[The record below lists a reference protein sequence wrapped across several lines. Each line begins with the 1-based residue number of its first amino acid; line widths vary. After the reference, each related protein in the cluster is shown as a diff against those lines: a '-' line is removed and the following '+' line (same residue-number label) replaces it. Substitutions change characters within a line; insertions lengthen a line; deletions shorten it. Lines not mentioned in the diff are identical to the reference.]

1 MPHFAVNLK
10 EVRTVDWTELKIYT
24 SSQGVDALTG
34 RLMNIGISGFVIQ
47 DKNDFE
53 DFLQHKD
60 GNWDYIDDDLYELRN
75 AETSV
80 TVYISNDADGMEML
94 SMIKEQLGTLKA
106 LDQGGEYGRLECEF
120 SSVREEDWANNWK
133 KYFKPLK
140 IGDRLLIKPSW
151 EQTQPID
158 RRVVVEIDPAASFG
172 TGQHNTTQ
180 LCLELLEE
188 NIQQGDKL
196 LDLGCGSGILSVS
209 GVMLGA
215 FSAYAVDIEQG
226 AVNIAAENA
235 AKNGIS
241 KDRYTAVCGNIIE
254 DASLRCSIGSGYDV
268 VCANIVADV
277 LIAMSP
283 FFAGFLKSDGRL
295 ITSGIIEKRFP
306 EVLDNILKNGF
317 TLTGKRQKDDWIA
330 CSFVKNA

>member
-34 RLMNIGISGFVIQ
+34 RLMDIGISGFVIQ

-60 GNWDYIDDDLYELRN
+60 GNWDYIDDDLYDLRN

-94 SMIKEQLGTLKA
+94 SMIKEQLGALKA
-106 LDQGGEYGRLECEF
+106 LDRGGEYGRLECELA
-120 SSVREEDWANNWK
+120 SVREEDWANNWK

-151 EQTQPID
+151 EQTQPD
-158 RRVVVEIDPAASFG
+158 EQRVVVEIDPAASFG

-188 NIQQGDKL
+188 NINQGDKL

-215 FSAYAVDIEQG
+215 ASSFAVDIEES

-241 KDRYTAVCGNIIE
+241 KDRYKAVCGNIIE
-254 DASLRCSIGSGYDV
+254 DNALRCSISSGYDV

-283 FFAGFLKSDGRL
+283 FFAGFLKSGGKL

-306 EVLDNILKNGF
+306 EVLENILKNGF

>member
-1 MPHFAVNLK
+1 M
-10 EVRTVDWTELKIYT
+10 DWTELKIYT

-34 RLMNIGISGFVIQ
+34 RLMDIGISGFVIQ

-80 TVYISNDADGMEML
+80 TVYISNDADGAETL
-94 SMIKEQLGTLKA
+94 SMIKQQLAALKA
-106 LDQGGEYGRLECEF
+106 LDRGGEYGRLECEF
-120 SSVREEDWANNWK
+120 SSIREQDWANNWK
-133 KYFKPLK
+133 QFFKPLK
-140 IGDRLLIKPSW
+140 IGERLLIKPSW

-188 NIQQGDKL
+188 NIKQGDRL

-209 GVMLGA
+209 GVLLGA
-215 FSAYAVDIEQG
+215 SSAYAVDIEQG
-226 AVNIAAENA
+226 AVTIAAENA

-241 KDRYTAVCGNIIE
+241 PKRYKAVCGNIIE
-254 DASLRCSIGSGYDV
+254 DSALRQSIGKDYDV

-283 FFAGFLKSDGRL
+283 FFAGFLKSGGRL

-306 EVLDNILKNGF
+306 EVLECILKNGF

-330 CSFVKNA
+330 CLFVKNT

>member
-34 RLMNIGISGFVIQ
+34 RLMDIGISGFVIQ

-60 GNWDYIDDDLYELRN
+60 GNWDYIDDDLYDLRN

-80 TVYISNDADGMEML
+80 TVYISNDADGIEML
-94 SMIKEQLGTLKA
+94 SMIKEQLGALKA
-106 LDQGGEYGRLECEF
+106 LDRGGEYGRLECELA
-120 SSVREEDWANNWK
+120 SVREEDWANNWK

-151 EQTQPID
+151 EQTQPD
-158 RRVVVEIDPAASFG
+158 EQRVVVEIDPAASFG

-188 NIQQGDKL
+188 NINQGDKL

-209 GVMLGA
+209 GVMLGTA
-215 FSAYAVDIEQG
+215 SSFAVDIEES

-241 KDRYTAVCGNIIE
+241 KDRYKAVCGNIIE

-283 FFAGFLKSDGRL
+283 FFAGFLKSGGRL

>member
-1 MPHFAVNLK
+1 M
-10 EVRTVDWTELKIYT
+10 DWTELKIYT

-34 RLMNIGISGFVIQ
+34 RLMDIGISGFVIQ

-80 TVYISNDADGMEML
+80 TVYISNDADGLETL
-94 SMIKEQLGTLKA
+94 SMIKQQLAALKA
-106 LDQGGEYGRLECEF
+106 LDKCGEYGRLECEF
-120 SSVREEDWANNWK
+120 SSVREQDWANNWK
-133 KYFKPLK
+133 QFFKPLK

-151 EQTQPID
+151 EQTQPQD

-241 KDRYTAVCGNIIE
+241 QERYKAVCGNIIE
-254 DASLRCSIGSGYDV
+254 DSTLRESIGKDYDV

-283 FFAGFLKSDGRL
+283 FFAGFLKSGGRL

-306 EVLDNILKNGF
+306 EVLESILKNGF

>member
-1 MPHFAVNLK
+1 M
-10 EVRTVDWTELKIYT
+10 DWTELKIYT

-34 RLMNIGISGFVIQ
+34 RLMDIGISGFVIQ

-80 TVYISNDADGMEML
+80 TVYISNDADGLETL
-94 SMIKEQLGTLKA
+94 SMIKQQLAALKA
-106 LDQGGEYGRLECEF
+106 LDKCGEYGRLECEF
-120 SSVREEDWANNWK
+120 SSVREQDWANNWK
-133 KYFKPLK
+133 QFFKPLK

-151 EQTQPID
+151 EQTQPQD

-215 FSAYAVDIEQG
+215 SSAYAVDIEQG

-241 KDRYTAVCGNIIE
+241 PKRYKAVCGNIIE
-254 DASLRCSIGSGYDV
+254 DNALRCSISSGYDV

-283 FFAGFLKSDGRL
+283 FFAGFLKSGGRL

-306 EVLDNILKNGF
+306 EVLESILKNGF

>member
-34 RLMNIGISGFVIQ
+34 RLMDIGISGFVIQ

-60 GNWDYIDDDLYELRN
+60 GNWDYIDDDLYDLRN

-80 TVYISNDADGMEML
+80 TVYISNDADGIEML
-94 SMIKEQLGTLKA
+94 SMIKEQLGALKA
-106 LDQGGEYGRLECEF
+106 LDRGGEYGRLECELA
-120 SSVREEDWANNWK
+120 SVREEDWANNWK

-151 EQTQPID
+151 EQTQPD
-158 RRVVVEIDPAASFG
+158 EQRVVVEIDPAASFG

-188 NIQQGDKL
+188 NINQGDKL

-215 FSAYAVDIEQG
+215 ASSFAVDIEES

-241 KDRYTAVCGNIIE
+241 KDRYKAVCGNIIE
-254 DASLRCSIGSGYDV
+254 DNALRCSISSGYDV

-283 FFAGFLKSDGRL
+283 FFAGFLKSGGKL

-306 EVLDNILKNGF
+306 EVLENILKNGF